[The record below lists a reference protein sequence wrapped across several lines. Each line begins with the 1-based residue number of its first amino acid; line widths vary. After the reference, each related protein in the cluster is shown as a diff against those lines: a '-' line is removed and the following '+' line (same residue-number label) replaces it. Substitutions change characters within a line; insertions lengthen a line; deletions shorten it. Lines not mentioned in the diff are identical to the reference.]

1 MDINNLFGSRNIR
14 LGILSCLRFIPDKA
28 MIKIEYRLKIHKP
41 LHLAPPITFNEKLQW
56 LKLNDRKPVY
66 TIMADKYEVREY
78 IKEKIGE
85 QYLVPIYG
93 VWESVDD
100 IAFDMLPDEF
110 VLKCTHDSGS
120 VIVCRNKNEL
130 DLVNIKKFL
139 NSRLKKNSFWY
150 GREWP
155 YKNIKPR
162 IIAEKLL
169 KDSRYENLPVFKI
182 FCFNG
187 EPKIIQQL
195 LNDKQ
200 PNETVDYFDTNWNR
214 LNMIQRFPNSVNPIE
229 RPKRLDDMLKIAG
242 KLSEGTAFLRIDLY
256 EVNNEIVFSEH
267 TFYTDSG
274 YSIFE
279 PEEECW
285 DEKLGEWIDLSSI
298 ELSDC
303 VRLF

>member
-14 LGILSCLRFIPDKA
+14 LGILNCLRFIPDKA
-28 MIKIEYRLKIHKP
+28 MIKIEYRLKIHKS
-41 LHLAPPITFNEKLQW
+41 LRLTPPITFNEKLQW
-56 LKLNDRKPVY
+56 LKLNDRKPIY

-100 IAFDMLPDEF
+100 ISFDMLPDEF

-120 VIVCRNKNEL
+120 VIVCRDKNKL
-130 DLVNIKKFL
+130 DIENTKKFL
-139 NSRLKKNSFWY
+139 NNRLKKNSFWY

-182 FCFNG
+182 FCFSG
-187 EPKIIQQL
+187 EPKIIQQF

-214 LNMIQRFPNSVNPIE
+214 LNMMQRFPNSVNPIE

-242 KLSEGTAFLRIDLY
+242 KLSKGTAFLRIDLY
-256 EVNNEIVFSEH
+256 EVDDEIVFSEH
-267 TFYTDSG
+267 TFYTDAG

-285 DEKLGEWIDLSSI
+285 DEKLGEWIDLSI
-298 ELSDC
+298 
-303 VRLF
+303 VY